1 MNTHSNTL
9 NFQMDLSKAQQRPG
23 SQAPETTRV
32 SANPFTM
39 NLNVKPF
46 NVNVRSF
53 KPSEFIP
60 TMPLLTTRTQFT
72 PSTASE
78 SSLGETLASSGSE
91 TAELGSTKRYKTEL
105 CKNWIESGL
114 CRYGK
119 KCQFA
124 HGQDELE
131 SARAAAGMDEKLR
144 TKNCRT
150 FYKEKVCNYGSRCM
164 FRHEHRHIRQIHRH
178 YYVAKLCAY
187 ETLFQYSKDQ
197 EEFVTSYETGVP
209 KLSAFRE
216 IHALDDGEE
225 AESADFDGTISIE
238 NVEDDSM
245 SFGEMEEEIIAFC
258 DPDIKSPSDIE
269 EQNHSL
275 NTSIGSSHES
285 ERAESAWKNED
296 RNGTKGFN
304 LAS

>member
-78 SSLGETLASSGSE
+78 SNFGETLASNGSE
-91 TAELGSTKRYKTEL
+91 AAELGSTKRYKTEL

-178 YYVAKLCAY
+178 YYVAKLYTY
-187 ETLFQYSKDQ
+187 ESLFQYSKDQ
-197 EEFVTSYETGVP
+197 ASFVFSYDNDVS
-209 KLSAFRE
+209 KLSAFTD
-216 IHALDDGEE
+216 IHALDDGE
-225 AESADFDGTISIE
+225 
-238 NVEDDSM
+238 
-245 SFGEMEEEIIAFC
+245 
-258 DPDIKSPSDIE
+258 
-269 EQNHSL
+269 
-275 NTSIGSSHES
+275 
-285 ERAESAWKNED
+285 
-296 RNGTKGFN
+296 
-304 LAS
+304 

>member
-23 SQAPETTRV
+23 SQAPETARV

-78 SSLGETLASSGSE
+78 SSLGETLASNGSE

-119 KCQFA
+119 KCQFCPQQVSSKYA
-124 HGQDELE
+124 
-131 SARAAAGMDEKLR
+131 
-144 TKNCRT
+144 N
-150 FYKEKVCNYGSRCM
+150 
-164 FRHEHRHIRQIHRH
+164 
-178 YYVAKLCAY
+178 VAK
-187 ETLFQYSKDQ
+187 
-197 EEFVTSYETGVP
+197 G
-209 KLSAFRE
+209 
-216 IHALDDGEE
+216 ILD
-225 AESADFDGTISIE
+225 
-238 NVEDDSM
+238 NY
-245 SFGEMEEEIIAFC
+245 
-258 DPDIKSPSDIE
+258 DP
-269 EQNHSL
+269 QQC
-275 NTSIGSSHES
+275 
-285 ERAESAWKNED
+285 R
-296 RNGTKGFN
+296 
-304 LAS
+304 